1 MKGHTAPHTVVIQN
15 SRELFALGDWTAQ
28 IDLQMDQFVE
38 TQHKSFRILFRMN
51 KQERTILSK

>member
-1 MKGHTAPHTVVIQN
+1 MKGYIAPHIAVIRYLKEFSLEDQ
-15 SRELFALGDWTAQ
+15 TAQ
-28 IDLQMDQFVE
+28 IDTVKDQFAE